1 MSIFHEEI
9 LVIERTDVDVAVGI
23 IADGRIGRCGCRN
36 RNNLADGVRN
46 GGMSSEAI
54 VESVESGE
62 GHAVV
67 ETRSH
72 VEGRN
77 YAVPVAAE
85 AIAISEGAEAAETIE
100 VVVMRVGVNGS
111 QSGDCDKS
119 EKYEDLFHGCFSVV

>member
-36 RNNLADGVRN
+36 RNDFADGVRN

-54 VESVESGE
+54 IESVESGE

-77 YAVPVAAE
+77 HAVSVATE
-85 AIAISEGAEAAETIE
+85 TVAISEGAEAAETVE
-100 VVVMRVGVNGS
+100 VIVMREGVDRS
-111 QSGDCDKS
+111 QSDDCDKS
-119 EKYEDLFHGCFSVV
+119 EKYEDLFHGCFSVM